1 MKKFAST
8 PTEAFTKREEKGSWQ
23 CRAICLGAVAYK
35 DLEKIFEEIDKDTEL
50 NEKGDKMQ
58 HGLTIDSSSLSNLL
72 AVFDE
77 KADFQA
83 K

>member
-1 MKKFAST
+1 M
-8 PTEAFTKREEKGSWQ
+8 
-23 CRAICLGAVAYK
+23 AYK
-35 DLEKIFEEIDKDTEL
+35 DFEKIFEEIDKDMEL

-58 HGLTIDSSSLSNLL
+58 HGFTIDSSSLSNLL